1 VTVLLLFLK
10 SNDNTAEMDDTYFTG
25 PEDFHSWNIQF
36 FLKANGLLLWTYVR
50 PVDRLP
56 WPVEPKMPDFKAYEK
71 MRVAGD
77 AKDLI
82 DERRSLDNEIFGT

>member
-1 VTVLLLFLK
+1 
-10 SNDNTAEMDDTYFTG
+10 
-25 PEDFHSWNIQF
+25 
-36 FLKANGLLLWTYVR
+36 
-50 PVDRLP
+50 
-56 WPVEPKMPDFKAYEK
+56 MPDFKAYEK